1 MRLRIL
7 TCFAALMLGGF
18 PMVFAQDSGDITL
31 AVYNAGT
38 ALIRDQRTLS
48 LDEGINTVE
57 LRDVAA
63 TIDPTSINFRSLSD
77 PAGVAVLEQSYIPD
91 QLNAGSLL
99 SRYLSETVSI
109 TADNGT
115 TYSGELLRISN
126 DKAIVRTESSQV
138 AFISLYDIRAVQFP
152 SLPEDLR
159 ADARLRIKLNAASAG
174 QHEAELTYLAGG
186 LSWTADYS
194 LFLAADETSLD
205 LNGLVTLQN
214 RSGSGYRDANLK
226 LVAGEISRI
235 EQEVFAESRM
245 MALSAPAADYESES
259 IEAQD
264 FSDYKL
270 YHIPR
275 PVSIE
280 DGETKQLEFVAGSGI
295 AADISYVFD
304 SSPTHV
310 SYYSPIDYWEGRESA
325 GGDVR
330 TYLTFETGEEQGLGA
345 DLPAGRARVYK
356 ADVDGARLLIGES
369 HVQHTAK
376 GEAVALQIGMAFDLT
391 GERTQTDFTFVSRL
405 VAQEKFEIR
414 LRNRKEH
421 NAVEITVPERL
432 YRWRDWQI
440 IESSLPFTKV
450 DQSSIEF
457 AVTVEPGAEVVLTYT
472 AQYSFPEKDA

>member
-18 PMVFAQDSGDITL
+18 PMVFAQDSSDITL

-77 PAGVAVLEQSYIPD
+77 PAGVALLEQSYIPD
-91 QLNAGSLL
+91 QLDAGSLL

-126 DKAIVRTESSQV
+126 DKAILRTESSQV

-159 ADARLRIKLNAASAG
+159 ADARLRIKLDAASAG

-186 LSWTADYS
+186 INWTADYS

-205 LNGLVTLQN
+205 LNGLVTLNN
-214 RSGSGYRDANLK
+214 RSGRGFRDASLK
-226 LVAGEISRI
+226 LVAGEVSRI
-235 EQEVFAESRM
+235 EQEEFAESRM
-245 MALSAPAADYESES
+245 MALSAPAADYQSES

-280 DGETKQLEFVAGSGI
+280 DGETKQLEFVAGRGI
-295 AADISYVFD
+295 AAEISYVFD
-304 SSPTHV
+304 SSPSNTG
-310 SYYSPIDYWEGRESA
+310 YYSPITRWHGRESV

-330 TYLTFETGEEQGLGA
+330 TYLTFETGDEQGLGA

-356 ADVDGARLLIGES
+356 ADVDGTRLLIGES
-369 HVQHTAK
+369 HVQHSPK
-376 GEAVALQIGMAFDLT
+376 GEAVALQIGTAFDLT

-405 VAQEKFEIR
+405 VAQEKFEIS

-421 NAVEITVPERL
+421 NAVAIFVPERL

-472 AQYSFPEKDA
+472 VQYSFPEEE

>member
-7 TCFAALMLGGF
+7 TCFAALMLGGL
-18 PMVFAQDSGDITL
+18 PMVSAQDSSDITL
-31 AVYNAGT
+31 AVYNAGA

-77 PAGVAVLEQSYIPD
+77 PAGIAVLEQSYIPD

-138 AFISLYDIRAVQFP
+138 AFISLYDIGAVQLP
-152 SLPEDLR
+152 ALPEDLR
-159 ADARLRIKLNAASAG
+159 ADARLRIKFDAANAG
-174 QHEAELTYLAGG
+174 QHDAELTYLAGG
-186 LSWTADYS
+186 INWTADYS

-205 LNGLVTLQN
+205 LSGLVTLQN
-214 RSGSGYRDANLK
+214 RSGRGYRDANLK
-226 LVAGEISRI
+226 LVAGEVSRI
-235 EQEVFAESRM
+235 EQEEFAEPRM
-245 MALSAPAADYESES
+245 MALSAAANYESES

-280 DGETKQLEFVAGSGI
+280 DGETKQLEFVAGRGI
-295 AADISYVFD
+295 AADVSYVFD
-304 SSPTHV
+304 SSPSSTG
-310 SYYSPIDYWEGRESA
+310 YYSPITRWHGRESER
-325 GGDVR
+325 GDVR
-330 TYLTFETGEEQGLGA
+330 TYLTFETGDEQGLGA

-369 HVQHTAK
+369 QVQHTAK
-376 GEAVALQIGMAFDLT
+376 GEAVALQIGTAFDLT

-421 NAVEITVPERL
+421 NAVEIAVPERL

-440 IESSLPFTKV
+440 IESSLTFTRV

-457 AVTVEPGAEVVLTYT
+457 ALTVEPGAEAVLTYT
-472 AQYSFPEKDA
+472 VQYSFPEEDE